1 MAAAIAFGTV
11 GNAARI
17 ASPMVLKRTPS
28 CAAIA
33 SRSRAK
39 WRSTAAAI
47 AARSRSQSAVLPS
60 MSVKRKVT
68 VPLGR
73 SGIVRLQNRVVQE
86 LHGDCR
92 TCLRPHRGTTSP
104 VLMFVADPLPACRA
118 RGEVEGGKWEIK
130 EYINGATG
138 VTPSREVMNG
148 RKRRGSVQRLLSES
162 VVSASHSPSCAGN
175 LQPTLRAGH
184 RGVTRPHTL
193 AIAPALAG

>member
-1 MAAAIAFGTV
+1 MASGAV
-11 GNAARI
+11 GNAAWI

-104 VLMFVADPLPACRA
+104 VLMFVAGPLPACRA

-138 VTPSREVMNG
+138 VTPSSEVMNG
-148 RKRRGSVQRLLSES
+148 RKRRDSNPRLLSDQTD
-162 VVSASHSPSCAGN
+162 VLAS
-175 LQPTLRAGH
+175 
-184 RGVTRPHTL
+184 RPQ
-193 AIAPALAG
+193 ISG